1 MFAHA
6 IKQMKERKETLTK
19 YNEEVKVTNIKVEK
33 VDEVLKY
40 ILRICNYPMEPVT
53 NINNVAWYICQIF
66 DNGKDDIDIENIS
79 TKDKSKG
86 LFEN

>member
-33 VDEVLKY
+33 VDEILKY
-40 ILRICNYPMEPVT
+40 ILRTCNYPMEPVT

-66 DNGKDDIDIENIS
+66 DKGKDDIDRENIS
-79 TKDKSKG
+79 TKDKSQGSFK
-86 LFEN
+86 N